1 LACVPII
8 GLLVFLLLGFFLLKV
23 FAVMIMTG
31 LYGLWLLINGIV
43 MVVSPRSE
51 RGDVAEQ

>member
-1 LACVPII
+1 
-8 GLLVFLLLGFFLLKV
+8 VFLLLGFFLLKV